1 MGVLDL
7 SLLTCNAETSH
18 RGFQDWGIEMLG
30 LRLRCSHKSFER
42 VYQTRELR
50 ENISVDVY
58 EPDVAVKEQGTHDLH
73 DTSCNRVK

>member
-1 MGVLDL
+1 
-7 SLLTCNAETSH
+7 
-18 RGFQDWGIEMLG
+18 MLG